1 MKQRLEQ
8 LRSEMKQ
15 RNISVYVIPTSDF
28 HESEYVGDY
37 FKARKYMTGFTGSA
51 GTAVVGLTEA
61 GLWTDG
67 RYFIQAERQL
77 EDSGFELYR
86 MGEEGVE
93 EIQDFIRRNLTAGSK
108 LGFDGRVVN
117 TKLGLEF
124 GEIAQDVNAS
134 LHTNEDLVDLIWT
147 DRPALSKEP
156 AFVLE
161 ECYAGE
167 SVQSKLKRVRE
178 EMMNKKA
185 TLHVISSLYDIAW
198 LLNIRGND
206 IHCVP
211 VVLSFL
217 IVQQDS
223 CILFANEDA
232 IQPQVQTHL
241 KESNVIVRPYEEV
254 YQYLPTISKDEVVWF
269 TKNVSNYNLHQSIP
283 AENEIIDLATPC
295 IKMKSIKNEI
305 ELKNIEQAHI
315 KDGVAVTKF
324 MFWLKNTIGKET
336 ITELSA
342 QTILEEYREQQ
353 ELYMGPSFDTIS
365 AYGSNAAMMH
375 YSASQESNA
384 TLHTCGMLLVDSGG
398 HYLEGSTDITRT
410 FVLGDITDEEKK
422 DFTCVARGMLN
433 LSAAKFL
440 YGCTG
445 INLDILARG
454 PMWNRNIDYKCGT
467 GHGIGYM
474 LNVHEGPNGFRWRVV
489 PERNDSAILEEGNV
503 TTDEPGIYLEGKY
516 GIRLENEL
524 VCRKGEKN
532 EYGQFMYFQTVT
544 LAPIDLDGIDPE
556 EMTKSE
562 REILNQYHRNVFETI
577 SPYLTIEEAN
587 WLKQYT
593 RAI

>member
-8 LRSEMKQ
+8 LRNEMKQ

-51 GTAVVGLTEA
+51 GTAVVSLTQA

-77 EDSGFELYR
+77 QDSGFDLYR

-108 LGFDGRVVN
+108 LGFDGRVIN

-124 GEIAQDVNAS
+124 EEIAKNLDAD
-134 LHTNEDLVDLIWT
+134 LHTNEDLVDLIWS
-147 DRPALSKEP
+147 DRPELSKEP
-156 AFVLE
+156 AFVLD

-178 EMMNKKA
+178 EMMEKKA

-217 IVQQDS
+217 VIQQDS
-223 CILFANEDA
+223 CILFANEQA
-232 IQPQVQTHL
+232 IQPEVQAHL
-241 KESNVIVRPYEEV
+241 QENHVMVKPYEEV
-254 YQYLPTISKDEVVWF
+254 YQYLSSISNKEVVWF
-269 TKNVSNYNLHQSIP
+269 TKSVSNYNLYRSIP
-283 AENEIIDLATPC
+283 EGTEMVDLATPC
-295 IKMKSIKNEI
+295 IRMKSIKNEI
-305 ELKNIEQAHI
+305 ELKNIEQAHV

-342 QTILEEYREQQ
+342 QKVLEEYREKQ

-375 YSASQESNA
+375 YSASEESNA
-384 TLHTCGMLLVDSGG
+384 TLNPCGMLLVDSGG

-410 FVLGDITDEEKK
+410 FVLGDLTDEEKK

-433 LSAAKFL
+433 LSAANFL

-524 VCRKGEKN
+524 ICRKGEKN
-532 EYGQFMYFQTVT
+532 EYGQFMHFQTVT
-544 LAPIDLDGIDPE
+544 MAPIDLDGIDPE
-556 EMTKSE
+556 EMTRSE
-562 REILNQYHRNVFETI
+562 REILNQYHQTVFETI
-577 SPYLTIEEAN
+577 SPYLTEEEVI
-587 WLKQYT
+587 WLQSYT